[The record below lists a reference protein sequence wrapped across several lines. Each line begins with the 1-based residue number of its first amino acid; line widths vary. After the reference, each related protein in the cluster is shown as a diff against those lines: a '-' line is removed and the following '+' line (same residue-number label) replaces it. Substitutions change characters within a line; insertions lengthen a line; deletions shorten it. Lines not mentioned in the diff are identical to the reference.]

1 MSARRPEEPQ
11 DATPRVASRGD
22 LAYHHLIVNFS
33 ADALLAASP
42 KDAARLLYEAGRDL
56 RGKNLRRGSW
66 LEIAHALQSQRAQ
79 QLLLPRLQAA
89 VTREDALR
97 VLRLARKW
105 ARPDSSK
112 PAKQYEGGVTMLT
125 MAIETCASLRVSPPP
140 PASHQRPTTG
150 VVQHLPDT

>member
-105 ARPDSSK
+105 AR
-112 PAKQYEGGVTMLT
+112 VLT
-125 MAIETCASLRVSPPP
+125 PPNP
-140 PASHQRPTTG
+140 LNSTKEE
-150 VVQHLPDT
+150 